1 MVEDWNFYQSLLSN
15 TVNHITAF
23 YRDDIISSSEYKK
36 SIDEVYGLYSNLF
49 NLTDET
55 LAPFRESLVGLV
67 CRQGTQSIYEIL
79 HLLVS
84 PQWMALLPQ
93 TYAPYIYYAH
103 NFFRVNKV
111 EVYRCDDENL
121 INYNQL
127 YTKKNKANTIQL
139 GSNQSN
145 VPTVNKYMCIHK
157 HLFLRTMGAKW
168 FIPYQN
174 QLIVLYGFF
183 SHDHLNTYRNS
194 AVCKEKWSQ
203 TEFLLRNLDVPESFK
218 TRFVDAIGF
227 RDFMVLSVNQVG
239 NECLQAYNDIVKI
252 KEKTISQVMKDLKTM
267 SIDKQQRL
275 IEILLMDSD
284 EKESAL
290 LSAMIYDFLMTDP
303 ISSVQYS
310 LLYTNIHITLQRQL
324 RESRIKINEVQAS
337 GEFNE
342 ESVSYEKRIQMMKAP
357 DYVKRKALDKWKE
370 VNHSKNGGDNG
381 NAKAMQYLEGLLK
394 VPFGIYKKET
404 IRVKFDELK
413 LRYEKF
419 LAQLRK
425 EIKDV
430 EENNTLS
437 NADLIETSQLMN
449 WCVSFDAKKANPI
462 FIDRFITQLRDWRRR
477 SANMNRKPLGDWIE
491 NSAEVQTLIKKIRIV
506 DLRWLYG
513 KLFGETTPVPPKKQ
527 DIAQAIIDH
536 SYSSAELSYF
546 NSIGIQLKFT
556 YKPWRE
562 TPSYTHIVELLDQIE
577 SLWVKYSEYQAK
589 YFRDASSR
597 LDKAVFGIPDAKNQI
612 KRLLAQW
619 INGNDKGYVFG
630 FEGPP
635 GTGKTTL
642 AKQGIAKCL
651 KDENGNPRPFVFIAL
666 GGSSNGSTLE
676 GHNYTYVGST
686 WGRIVDGLIE
696 SKCMNPIIYI
706 DELDKISRTEHGRE
720 IVGILT
726 HLTDPSQNNEFMDKY
741 FAGIKLDLSKC
752 LIIFS
757 YNDPE
762 LIDKILLDRI
772 QRIRL
777 EPLSRTDKLRVSR
790 EHVIPEILENIGMSP
805 QDIELSDDD
814 LSYILETFTYE
825 PGMRKGKEK
834 LYDLFREVNLQYLL
848 DEHVE
853 LPFRIDRDFINTVF
867 EKDHKVTL
875 KQIHSEPRVGVANAM
890 YATSAG
896 IGGII
901 QVQSSKIPSS
911 AHLELKL
918 TGSMGDD
925 MKESVQVAKSLA
937 LRLLPSDVYERVVN
951 VDEKNRWGIHIHCPS
966 LSVKKSGPS
975 ATLVFTVTL
984 LSLFMDEPICNNV
997 SMTGESSLMGKAD
1010 KIGGVDSKLHGSK
1023 KAGVTLSL
1031 LPRSNEEDLRI
1042 LRGSNHPV
1050 EDDTFRVILIDDI
1063 HDAIRYMFVNGEE
1076 LVKKVKG
1083 I

>member
-1 MVEDWNFYQSLLSN
+1 MVDDWNFYQSLLSN
-15 TVNHITAF
+15 TVNHVTAF

-36 SIDEVYGLYSNLF
+36 TIDELYTLHGSLAG
-49 NLTDET
+49 LTDET
-55 LAPFRESLVGLV
+55 LPAFRESIMTIIG
-67 CRQGTQSIYEIL
+67 RQGTQSIYDIL
-79 HLLVS
+79 HLFIS
-84 PQWMALLPQ
+84 AQWTNVLPQ

-111 EVYRCDDENL
+111 EIYKSDDENL
-121 INYNQL
+121 INYHQL

-139 GSNQSN
+139 ASNQSQI
-145 VPTVNKYMCIHK
+145 PTVNKYMCIHK

-168 FIPYQN
+168 YIPYQN
-174 QLIVLYGFF
+174 HLIVLYGYFT
-183 SHDHLNTYRNS
+183 HDHLNTYRNS
-194 AVCKEKWSQ
+194 AICKEKWSQ
-203 TEFLLRNLDVPESFK
+203 TEFLLRNLDIPELFK
-218 TRFVDAIGF
+218 TRFMDAICF
-227 RDFMVLSVNQVG
+227 RDFMILTVNQIG
-239 NECLQAYNDIVKI
+239 NECLQSYNDILKI
-252 KEKTISQVMKDLKTM
+252 KEKTIGQMMKDLKTI

-303 ISSVQYS
+303 VSSVQYS
-310 LLYTNIHITLQRQL
+310 LLYTNIHITLQRLL
-324 RESRIKINEVQAS
+324 RESRIKINEVQTT

-342 ESVSYEKRIQMMKAP
+342 ESISYEKRIQMMKAP
-357 DYVKRKALDKWKE
+357 DYVKRKALDKLKE
-370 VNHSKNGGDNG
+370 VGNSKQGGDNG
-381 NAKAMQYLEGLLK
+381 NAKALQYLEGLLK
-394 VPFGIYKKET
+394 IPFGMYKKET
-404 IRVKFDELK
+404 IRVKFEELK
-413 LRYEKF
+413 LRYDKF
-419 LAQLRK
+419 LSQLRK
-425 EIKDV
+425 EIKEV

-437 NADLIETSQLMN
+437 NADLTETTNLMN
-449 WCVSFDAKKANPI
+449 WCITFDSKKANPI
-462 FIDRFITQLRDWRRR
+462 FIDRFIKQLRDWRRR
-477 SANMNRKPLGDWIE
+477 CSESHKKTLGEWIE
-491 NSAEVQTLIKKIRIV
+491 NVGEVHSAIKKIRIV
-506 DLRWLYG
+506 DLRWLYI
-513 KLFGETTPVPPKKQ
+513 KLHGETVPTKKQ
-527 DIAQAIIDH
+527 DIVQQIMDGRYASSELVHFSHVGIPLKYTYRPWHDTT
-536 SYSSAELSYF
+536 SYLHV
-546 NSIGIQLKFT
+546 N
-556 YKPWRE
+556 
-562 TPSYTHIVELLDQIE
+562 ELLDQIE

-589 YFRDASSR
+589 YFRDASAR
-597 LDKAVFGIPDAKNQI
+597 LDKAVYGIPDAKNQI

-619 INGNDKGYVFG
+619 VNGNDQGYVFG

-772 QRIRL
+772 QRIHL
-777 EPLSRTDKLRVSR
+777 EPLSRTDKIRIAND
-790 EHVIPEILENIGMSP
+790 HIIPEILENVGMSRG
-805 QDIELSDDD
+805 DIELSDDD
-814 LSYILETFTYE
+814 LSYILETYTYE

-848 DEHVE
+848 NEHVE

-937 LRLLPSDVYERVVN
+937 LRLLPTEVYERVVN